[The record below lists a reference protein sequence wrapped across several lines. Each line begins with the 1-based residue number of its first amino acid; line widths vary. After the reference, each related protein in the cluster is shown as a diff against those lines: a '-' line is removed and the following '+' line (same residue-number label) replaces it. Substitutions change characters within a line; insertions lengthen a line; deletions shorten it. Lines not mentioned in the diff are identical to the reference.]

1 MYPQHSST
9 SSTGNGSS
17 NASRAVKIIK
27 DSVGEST
34 GGSGGGLEKPA
45 FDSMPQ
51 LYLELLENKEKIKQG
66 LVNREYD
73 ADETMSDISYFK
85 DQKSS
90 FSQPS
95 QGQTTGT
102 THSRIPRINEEDEDE
117 ELESSV
123 DYSQTSQ
130 EEEEDL
136 DLKGG
141 DQTLKK
147 QQFDEE
153 DDESIISSSSN
164 SEAASTVSSSNLKS
178 QSRVTTRRNVEDD
191 GGHDDDSN
199 DPDDEEEYSDSSLLS
214 DRQRDRYSGSSHHA
228 SHHHSHH
235 RDHSQPLSVKKDM
248 PDVYDKMLAPRA
260 STQVPPRLADLKR
273 TGEYIDS
280 GKSHTPDL
288 HRIYSKSTEE
298 EEEIKREILF
308 KFEILKKAYRN
319 LEIPNFTI
327 HTDLKTLSRAYENSL
342 RRVSLDTNVE
352 SYKQYLIGG
361 FMLVEFV
368 VSNWMGLDM
377 QGFTQQQMLNM
388 NQYERLLIEL
398 GEKSYVPGGKSWPVE
413 VRLLGMILMNAGIF
427 IISKIFLKK
436 TGNNVMNM
444 MNAFISPAR
453 STSAAM
459 GGGIGGSGGISST
472 TTTNGAST
480 TSSIGGSQ
488 EKTGGLNNRRRM
500 RGPMIDPD
508 DIPDLGASTTFAAAS
523 SMAATD

>member
-1 MYPQHSST
+1 MYPHHSST
-9 SSTGNGSS
+9 SSAGNGTS

-27 DSVGEST
+27 DSVGES
-34 GGSGGGLEKPA
+34 GGGVEKPA

-73 ADETMSDISYFK
+73 ADDTMSDISYFK
-85 DQKSS
+85 DQTSS
-90 FSQPS
+90 FSQQP
-95 QGQTTGT
+95 QQRQTG
-102 THSRIPRINEEDEDE
+102 SRIPKINEEEDE
-117 ELESSV
+117 EIESSV

-130 EEEEDL
+130 EE
-136 DLKGG
+136 
-141 DQTLKK
+141 
-147 QQFDEE
+147 DEE
-153 DDESIISSSSN
+153 SNADKNRNSKLKNDDDESINSSYSGDS
-164 SEAASTVSSSNLKS
+164 STVSSTLPAASALKP
-178 QSRVTTRRNVEDD
+178 QPRLMTTTRGNEENDD
-191 GGHDDDSN
+191 NDDDS
-199 DPDDEEEYSDSSLLS
+199 DRDDDEEEYSDSSLLS
-214 DRQRDRYSGSSHHA
+214 DRQRDRDRENRYSGSSHH
-228 SHHHSHH
+228 HRDHY
-235 RDHSQPLSVKKDM
+235 RDHSQSSVKKDI

-260 STQVPPRLADLKR
+260 TTQVPPRLADLKR

-288 HRIYSKSTEE
+288 HRIYSKTTEE

-427 IISKIFLKK
+427 IISKIILKK

-453 STSAAM
+453 STSAAV
-459 GGGIGGSGGISST
+459 GGGSTGGISST
-472 TTTNGAST
+472 TTTNGAPA
-480 TSSIGGSQ
+480 TSSAGAQ
-488 EKTGGLNNRRRM
+488 DKAGGLNNRRRM

>member
-1 MYPQHSST
+1 
-9 SSTGNGSS
+9 
-17 NASRAVKIIK
+17 
-27 DSVGEST
+27 
-34 GGSGGGLEKPA
+34 
-45 FDSMPQ
+45 
-51 LYLELLENKEKIKQG
+51 
-66 LVNREYD
+66 
-73 ADETMSDISYFK
+73 
-85 DQKSS
+85 
-90 FSQPS
+90 
-95 QGQTTGT
+95 
-102 THSRIPRINEEDEDE
+102 
-117 ELESSV
+117 
-123 DYSQTSQ
+123 
-130 EEEEDL
+130 
-136 DLKGG
+136 
-141 DQTLKK
+141 
-147 QQFDEE
+147 
-153 DDESIISSSSN
+153 
-164 SEAASTVSSSNLKS
+164 
-178 QSRVTTRRNVEDD
+178 
-191 GGHDDDSN
+191 
-199 DPDDEEEYSDSSLLS
+199 
-214 DRQRDRYSGSSHHA
+214 
-228 SHHHSHH
+228 
-235 RDHSQPLSVKKDM
+235 
-248 PDVYDKMLAPRA
+248 
-260 STQVPPRLADLKR
+260 
-273 TGEYIDS
+273 
-280 GKSHTPDL
+280 L
-288 HRIYSKSTEE
+288 HRIYSKTTEE

-427 IISKIFLKK
+427 IISKIILKK

-444 MNAFISPAR
+444 MNAFISPVR
-453 STSAAM
+453 STSAV
-459 GGGIGGSGGISST
+459 GSGGIGGSGGNSSTT

-488 EKTGGLNNRRRM
+488 DKAGGLNNRRRM

>member
-1 MYPQHSST
+1 MYPHHSST
-9 SSTGNGSS
+9 SSGGNGGNS
-17 NASRAVKIIK
+17 ASRAVKIIK

-34 GGSGGGLEKPA
+34 GRSGGGLEKPV

-73 ADETMSDISYFK
+73 ADDTMSDISYFK

-90 FSQPS
+90 FSQQP
-95 QGQTTGT
+95 QQRQTG
-102 THSRIPRINEEDEDE
+102 SRIPKINEEEDE
-117 ELESSV
+117 EIESSV

-130 EEEEDL
+130 EE
-136 DLKGG
+136 
-141 DQTLKK
+141 
-147 QQFDEE
+147 DEE
-153 DDESIISSSSN
+153 SNADKNRNSKLKNDDDESINSSYSGDS
-164 SEAASTVSSSNLKS
+164 STVSSASPVASSALKPQPNLMT
-178 QSRVTTRRNVEDD
+178 TTRRNGEDD
-191 GGHDDDSN
+191 DNDDDS
-199 DPDDEEEYSDSSLLS
+199 DRDDDEEEYSDSSLLS
-214 DRQRDRYSGSSHHA
+214 DRQRDRDRENRYSGSSHH
-228 SHHHSHH
+228 HRDHY
-235 RDHSQPLSVKKDM
+235 RDHSQSSVKKDI

-260 STQVPPRLADLKR
+260 TTQVPPRLADLKR

-288 HRIYSKSTEE
+288 HRIYSKTTEE

-427 IISKIFLKK
+427 IISKIILKK

-453 STSAAM
+453 STSAAV
-459 GGGIGGSGGISST
+459 GGGSTGGNSSTT

-488 EKTGGLNNRRRM
+488 EKAGGLNNRRRM